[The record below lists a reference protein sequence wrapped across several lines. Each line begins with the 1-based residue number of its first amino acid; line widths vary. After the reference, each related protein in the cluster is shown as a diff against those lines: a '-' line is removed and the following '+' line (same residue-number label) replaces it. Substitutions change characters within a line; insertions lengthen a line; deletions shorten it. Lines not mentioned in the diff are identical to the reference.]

1 MTDKIIIAICHVLL
15 LAFYMKG
22 IKLIF
27 SKQSA

>member
-1 MTDKIIIAICHVLL
+1 MTDKIIIAICHVRPC
-15 LAFYMKG
+15 AVYMKG